1 MTPTEKIVAD
11 LCKDTF
17 LSFWSFANPIGKR
30 IDKELCDILVVCDPD
45 VIIFS
50 VKEIN
55 IKESGDP
62 MVDIERWERNAV
74 EESVKQIY
82 GAERFLRDR
91 EEVVLNDRA
100 TKIRLPDKG
109 IRNVYRVAVAFGRG
123 DKFPLKEGDFGKGF
137 VHVMDERS
145 VEIILKELDTIS
157 DLIDF
162 LNEKETFQKSDVQH
176 IAFSGEDYLAM
187 YLGNGFDIP
196 EGVNLLM
203 IDSDSW
209 IDFSASPEYV
219 ADKKENKI
227 SYIWDGIIERL
238 SEDFHTNDLIN
249 DVSRDELELALR
261 WMNKE
266 TRFGRRMMSRM
277 VMDVLGD
284 GVAKPKSK
292 AKIVQAELPSA
303 PLYVIMQRKLED
315 REISRKE
322 LQMRCLVARSMFP
335 DKHHVIGIASEPY
348 DKGKGHSLDLVYMDL
363 SIWTEELQKNAEGI
377 KEDLGYFKSP
387 IMSRMKPDGTIIK
400 S

>member
-11 LCKDTF
+11 LCKGTF

-62 MVDIERWERNAV
+62 MVDMERWERNAV

-145 VEIILKELDTIS
+145 VEIILKELDTIT

-162 LNEKETFQKSDVQH
+162 LKEKETFQKSDVQH
-176 IAFSGEDYLAM
+176 ISFSGEDYLAM

-196 EGVNLLM
+196 EGVNLVM

-209 IDFSASPEYV
+209 IDFSVSPEYV

-238 SEDFHTNDLIN
+238 SEDFHSNDLIN
-249 DVSRDELELALR
+249 EISRDELELALR

-266 TRFGRRMMSRM
+266 TRFGRRMMSSM

-284 GVAKPKSK
+284 GVTKPKSK
-292 AKIVQAELPSA
+292 AKIVQAELPDA
-303 PLYVIMQRKLED
+303 PYMSSCKENWKTAKSVRKNCKCVVL
-315 REISRKE
+315 
-322 LQMRCLVARSMFP
+322 
-335 DKHHVIGIASEPY
+335 
-348 DKGKGHSLDLVYMDL
+348 
-363 SIWTEELQKNAEGI
+363 
-377 KEDLGYFKSP
+377 
-387 IMSRMKPDGTIIK
+387 
-400 S
+400 